1 MDHVWAAFVVTLV
14 VVCIPLGREGD
25 VGYDMLFSCHELYYE
40 EFDVLLI
47 L

>member
-1 MDHVWAAFVVTLV
+1 MDHAWVAFVVAFV
-14 VVCIPLGREGD
+14 SICIPLGREGE

-40 EFDVLLI
+40 ESDVLLI